1 MKIELKKE
9 KTITTPQ
16 LSIAG
21 NVMTWGESV
30 IQLSNISS
38 ISTVPLDLMP
48 FPTWAILILCGGLFL
63 FKYTWAISL
72 ILMACAAAYI
82 YFWYL
87 KNSEL
92 KSQKNLI
99 ILTNSGMTF
108 TFLFQDQNFL
118 DQVFKVL
125 TTIMAEKDT
134 GTHIIKVN
142 INESTI
148 SGNAKILNDL
158 FVS

>member
-1 MKIELKKE
+1 
-9 KTITTPQ
+9 
-16 LSIAG
+16 
-21 NVMTWGESV
+21 
-30 IQLSNISS
+30 
-38 ISTVPLDLMP
+38 
-48 FPTWAILILCGGLFL
+48 
-63 FKYTWAISL
+63 
-72 ILMACAAAYI
+72 
-82 YFWYL
+82 
-87 KNSEL
+87 
-92 KSQKNLI
+92 
-99 ILTNSGMTF
+99 MTF